1 MAQSPGASPIVA
13 VGQTSLRADDL
24 EDRLRVGLANRYRID
39 REVGRGGMATVYL
52 AEDLKHGRPVAIKVL
67 RPELAALVGEPA
79 RFLTEIRIAARLNHP
94 HILPLHDSGECD
106 GMLYYVTP
114 FMGCQSLRG
123 RLEREPQLPIDEAL
137 RITQGVAA
145 ALDYAHRH
153 DVVHRD
159 IKPEN
164 ILLHEGHPI
173 VADFGIARAI
183 WALRSRPGPADV
195 AVEEP
200 VVGTADY
207 MSPEQAGGDR
217 APDGRSDQY
226 SLACVLYEMLA
237 GRPPFGSAGSRGL
250 GALAGHVT
258 QPVPPISQFR
268 PDVPA
273 PVEHALLKALAKEPA
288 ERFATTGEFA
298 ASLVTPL
305 SGLGPIA
312 RGGRPRSRAIAVL
325 PFLNASR
332 EPESE
337 YLSDGI
343 TDELI
348 TALAAVEGLE
358 VVPRSSAFALKD
370 RRDDVRAIGDLLGVA
385 TVLEGTVQRSGPRLR
400 ITVRLTDAMAGRHL
414 WSARY
419 DGSVD
424 DVFTLQDE
432 IARSVVGTLRRTVL
446 DGLADPAPRR
456 YTSNVKAYQL
466 YLRGRYFW
474 NRRTAGDTARAIEYF
489 GQAIAEDP
497 GYALAYTGLADSYA
511 LAVDYRSAPV
521 GEGMRRAKAEALRA
535 LALDDTL
542 AEAHTSLAWVTFI
555 HEWDWVAAGREFR
568 RAIELDP
575 RYPTA
580 RQWHAWYLMAMGRV
594 DDALVEGRAAAQ
606 LDPAS
611 VSARRSVG
619 WLHTTARRPEAAI
632 EHLRRAL
639 VMDPTAWESHLI
651 LGRAYAQR
659 GAYDQAT
666 AAIREAIAGSD
677 EHPNA
682 VAELGVVAAMA
693 GRADEA
699 QRTLDTLTERATRQ
713 YVSPVNFVTL
723 ATVLGDRDAAFTGL
737 ERAYEERRGW
747 LAYLKVE
754 PAFDALRADP
764 RFARLVERMRLP

>member
-1 MAQSPGASPIVA
+1 MALSA
-13 VGQTSLRADDL
+13 VPRNRSAATAPPAGGEVL
-24 EDRLRVGLANRYRID
+24 DRLCAALRDRYRVGEEI
-39 REVGRGGMATVYL
+39 GRGGMATVYL
-52 AEDLKHGRPVAIKVL
+52 AEDLKHGRPVAIKIL
-67 RPELAALVGEPA
+67 RPELAALMGEPA

-106 GMLYYVTP
+106 GILYYVMP
-114 FMGCQSLRG
+114 FMGCESLRG

-164 ILLHEGHPI
+164 ILLHEGHPV

-183 WALRSRPGPADV
+183 WALREGRVAAD
-195 AVEEP
+195 AAEQEI

-207 MSPEQAGGDR
+207 MSPEQAAGDR
-217 APDGRSDQY
+217 APNGRADQY

-237 GRPPFGSAGSRGL
+237 GRPPFAGPGGL
-250 GALAGHVT
+250 ATLAQHVT
-258 QPVPPISQFR
+258 EPVPPIRDFR

-273 PVEHALLKALAKEPA
+273 PVERALLKALAKDPA
-288 ERFATTGEFA
+288 DRFATTGEFA
-298 ASLVTPL
+298 AAVVTPL
-305 SGLGPIA
+305 SGLGPLA
-312 RGGRPRSRAIAVL
+312 PRGRARSRAIAVL
-325 PFLNASR
+325 PLVNASR
-332 EPESE
+332 EPETE

-358 VVPRSSAFALKD
+358 VVPRTSVFALKD
-370 RRDDVRAIGDLLGVA
+370 RREDVRTIGDLLGVS

-400 ITVRLTDAMAGRHL
+400 ITVRLTDAVDGRHL

-419 DGSVD
+419 DGAVD
-424 DVFTLQDE
+424 DVFALQDE

-446 DGLADPAPRR
+446 DGLAEPAPKR
-456 YTSNVKAYQL
+456 YTTNVKAYQL

-474 NRRTAGDTARAIEYF
+474 NRRTAGDTARAIESF
-489 GQAIAEDP
+489 EQAIAEDP
-497 GYALAYTGLADSYA
+497 GYALAYTGLSDSYA
-511 LAVDYRSAPV
+511 LAVDYRAAPV

-535 LALDDTL
+535 LALDDSL
-542 AEAHTSLAWVTFI
+542 AEAHTSLGWVTFI
-555 HEWDWVAAGREFR
+555 HEWDWVTAGREFR
-568 RAIELDP
+568 RAIELNP
-575 RYPTA
+575 RYATA
-580 RQWHAWYLMAMGRV
+580 HQWYAWYLIAMGRV
-594 DDALVEGRAAAQ
+594 DEALAEGRAAAE

-611 VSARRSVG
+611 VAIRRTLG
-619 WLHTTARRPEAAI
+619 WLYTTARRPEEAI

-639 VMDPTAWESHLI
+639 VMDPTAWESHMI
-651 LGRAYAQR
+651 LGRAYAQL

-666 AAIREAIAGSD
+666 AAIREAIASSE
-677 EHPNA
+677 EHANPIS
-682 VAELGVVAAMA
+682 ELGVVAALS
-693 GRADEA
+693 GRTDEA
-699 QRTLDTLTERATRQ
+699 RRILDTLTERAKRQ

-723 ATVLGDRDAAFTGL
+723 TSLLGDTDGAFTWL

-747 LAYLKVE
+747 LAYLKVH
-754 PAFDALRADP
+754 PAFDGLRADP
-764 RFARLVERMRLP
+764 RFARFVERMQLP